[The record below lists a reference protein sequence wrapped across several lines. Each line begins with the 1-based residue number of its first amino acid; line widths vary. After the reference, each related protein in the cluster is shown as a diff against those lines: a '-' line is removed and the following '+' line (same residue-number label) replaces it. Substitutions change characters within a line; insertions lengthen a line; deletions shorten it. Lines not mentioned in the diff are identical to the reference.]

1 MANKGQAGE
10 AGTRLLVPNSIKD
23 EFLGRLTERA
33 RTLALGDPLDPATD
47 VGPVIT
53 REQQQ
58 RILAY
63 LDGARAQGATAAV
76 GGGAPNGP
84 QFQAG
89 NWIEPTIFTGVTN
102 DMTI

>member
-23 EFLGRLTERA
+23 EFLGKLTERA
-33 RTLALGDPLDPATD
+33 RTLTLGNPLDPATD

-53 REQQQ
+53 RDQQQ

-63 LDGARAQGATAAV
+63 LDGAREQGATAVV
-76 GGGAPNGP
+76 GGGAPEGP
-84 QFQAG
+84 EFEHG
-89 NWIEPTIFTGVTN
+89 NWIEPTILAG
-102 DMTI
+102 